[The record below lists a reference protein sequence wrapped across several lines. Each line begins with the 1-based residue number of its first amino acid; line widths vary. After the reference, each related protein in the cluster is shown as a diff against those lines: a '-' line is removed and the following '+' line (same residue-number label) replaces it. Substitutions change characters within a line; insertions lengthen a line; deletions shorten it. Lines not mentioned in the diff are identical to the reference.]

1 MSVHRIK
8 IESLSVAATVVHPTW
23 SGKTEATRE
32 DGAVFFREKMSGDF
46 TFIKTDYTTIKN
58 VPDCERIEIYLEE
71 YCDGTWAEAWRG
83 SFTTYDV
90 KFNESACIATVKPTL
105 ADRYEC
111 LLKEATQEIEFA
123 DVELVSV
130 KGIIGTYVAGQQ
142 CCTETI
148 NQDDPTPTDP
158 VCDVPAFYCFDKNHR
173 TELPLSPFSV
183 ITSCFHRITATGTAT
198 EPPPYGDGWEKIFDT
213 TWWRC
218 PVPGESFFGRMN
230 RGRFFA
236 NVLDHMGVNGACP
249 IIVRSHFFN
258 INATH
263 AAPPD
268 NIAYQYATEHLSLMT
283 MHQKSDVKRPDA
295 TNPAQDFVFK
305 VSWAKLLEDLR
316 SIFNVY
322 WLINDDGDMII
333 EHLSY
338 FEATVGLNITAKNI
352 VLEYGKGEESA
363 PTEERFQWVDQA
375 GFSTEHAGQ
384 PITYGNCGNGIN
396 TVAVNL
402 FSTDIFYIKQVEN
415 QAEIS
420 DQGFCLVAN
429 IEVDGTYYVKD
440 YNYPLGWE
448 MLHDNL
454 HLHGRPFAEGFV
466 NGVETTFLSV
476 RPSRKLAPFNVDV
489 CCYDE
494 FNPEDKILTSIGE
507 VEVDKVTTNYF
518 AGKDTRTLTIDSR
531 I

>member
-8 IESLSVAATVVHPTW
+8 IESLSTPATVVLPTW
-23 SGKTEATRE
+23 SGKTEAARE
-32 DGAVFFREKMSGDF
+32 DDTVFFRDKLSGDF
-46 TFIKTDYTTIKN
+46 NFIGADYTLIKN
-58 VPDCERIEIYLEE
+58 VPDCERIDIYLEE
-71 YCDGTWAEAWRG
+71 YCGGTWAEAWRG

-90 KFNESACIATVKPTL
+90 KFNESACNASVKPEL

-111 LLKEATQEIEFA
+111 FLKEDKVEIDFA

-130 KGIIGTYVAGQQ
+130 KGLVGEYVAGQE
-142 CCTETI
+142 CCTSIIDE
-148 NQDDPTPTDP
+148 DDPTPTDP
-158 VCDVPAFYCFDKNHR
+158 VCDVPAFYCFDKNYRH
-173 TELPLSPFSV
+173 EPFFSPFST

-236 NVLDHMGVNGACP
+236 NVLDHMGVNGPCP
-249 IIVRSHFFN
+249 LTVRSHFFN

-268 NIAYQYATEHLSLMT
+268 NIAYDYAAEHLSLMT
-283 MHQKSDVKRPDA
+283 IHQKSDVKRPDA

-305 VSWAKLLEDLR
+305 LSWDKLLEDMR

-322 WLINDDGDMII
+322 WELNDDGDMIL
-333 EHLSY
+333 EHVSY
-338 FEATVGLNITAKNI
+338 FEAATGLDVTGRNI

-363 PTEERFQWVDQA
+363 PNEERFQWFDQA
-375 GFSTEHAGQ
+375 GFSTEHAGV
-384 PITYGNCGNGIN
+384 PIKYGDCGNGIK

-402 FSTDIFYIKQVEN
+402 FSNDIFYIKQIEN

-420 DQGFCLVAN
+420 DQGWCLVSN

-454 HLHGRPFAEGFV
+454 HLHGRPFAEGEV
-466 NGVETTFLSV
+466 NGLETTFLSV
-476 RPSRKLAPFNVDV
+476 RPSRKLTSFNVNI
-489 CCYDE
+489 CCDDD
-494 FNPEDKILTSIGE
+494 FNPADNILTALGT

-518 AGKDTRTLTIDSR
+518 AGKDTRILTIDAR